1 MTPQWSNQSIDFKRP
16 LKVVLV
22 VVIVVR
28 LFEAETSA
36 PPQSPHTTTNIRTIT
51 RSTVMALESGTYI
64 NSLNASNPAS
74 TDGLGQADDHIRLLK
89 STIKSTFPNIDAAVT
104 ATEDNLNLLTS
115 FSSAS
120 GTSADLNLLAG
131 QAAGGLT
138 STELGYLKSVTSD
151 IQAQLNAITVSASGN
166 LATTDF
172 AAANSGTG
180 YGSLAYDNSGNYTYT
195 RVTNSNIRGAFSAG
209 TNISIDGNGVIS
221 SPTSSFTGGTGI
233 SISGSTITNSAPD
246 QTVTLTGSGATS
258 ISGSYPNFTISSTD
272 TDTNTTYTG
281 GSGITVS
288 GTTISADTTTT
299 LGAVGTYAF
308 LKFATSAGSTVSGS
322 SLYYSDTNLNA
333 GSSPSGTWRCMGHS
347 TTSGATVFVRIS

>member
-1 MTPQWSNQSIDFKRP
+1 
-16 LKVVLV
+16 
-22 VVIVVR
+22 
-28 LFEAETSA
+28 
-36 PPQSPHTTTNIRTIT
+36 
-51 RSTVMALESGTYI
+51 MALESGTYI
-64 NSLNASNPAS
+64 DSLNASNPAS

-151 IQAQLNAITVSASGN
+151 IQAQINAITVSASGN
-166 LATTDF
+166 LALTDF
-172 AAANSGTG
+172 SAANSGTG
-180 YGSLAYDNSGNYTYT
+180 YGSLAYDSNSGNYTFS

-209 TNISIDGNGVIS
+209 TNVSIDGNGVIS
-221 SPTSSFTGGTGI
+221 SLALSGGTGI
-233 SISGSTITNSAPD
+233 TISGTTISNSAPD
-246 QTVTLTGSGATS
+246 QTVSITGSGATS
-258 ISGSYPNFTISSTD
+258 VSGSYPNFTISSTD
-272 TDTNTTYTG
+272 TNTTYSA
-281 GSGITVS
+281 GSGITIS
-288 GTTISADTTTT
+288 GTTISASGSSTPSTS

-308 LKFATSAGSTVSGS
+308 LKFGTTAGSTTSGS
-322 SLYYSDTNLNA
+322 NLYYSDTNLNA